1 MNTLSNPIAI
11 TKVNH
16 ATHYHVSLC
25 RFILHSSVDIVIM
38 LYDDQNV
45 VVKEVTRVLEGEEYS
60 NWGFDDNY
68 IENIVNEELQK
79 LQTA

>member
-1 MNTLSNPIAI
+1 
-11 TKVNH
+11 
-16 ATHYHVSLC
+16 
-25 RFILHSSVDIVIM
+25 M
-38 LYDDQNV
+38 LYDDQNF